1 MRVLLFV
8 AALLMPAIAWL
19 SQRGVFGPTNGEV
32 SDRYPTLLVAEG
44 YAFSIWGLIFLAD
57 LALSVYQLVKA
68 ERLPKDFIGIRP
80 RIVAG
85 FILTAIWMPIFSNGL
100 FWLALLVIW
109 LGAAALAAAA
119 IGAHRIGSAHDRRYR
134 VWIVWPLCLHAG
146 WLSLAA
152 FLNTAQV
159 VVAYE
164 LLPTYA
170 QLPWSLA
177 LFAGLA
183 AWLLTV
189 NRKLDGRAPYALA
202 AVWGLIGVAI
212 AQSSNAIDGA
222 AVAVWVAGA
231 LAVVLTAQTVWI
243 KRQRRREA
251 PAERTR
257 T

>member
-1 MRVLLFV
+1 MRVLLFI
-8 AALLMPAIAWL
+8 AAMFMPAIAWL
-19 SQRGVFGPTNGEV
+19 SQRGAFGPTNGEV

-57 LALSVYQLVKA
+57 LALGAYQLAKT
-68 ERLPKDFIGIRP
+68 ERLPRDFIGIRP

-109 LGAAALAAAA
+109 AAAAALASAA
-119 IGAHRIGSAHDRRYR
+119 IGAHRLDSAGERGYR
-134 VWIVWPLCLHAG
+134 TWVVWPLCLHTG

-159 VVAYE
+159 VVAYA

-189 NRKLDGRAPYALA
+189 NHKLGGRAPYVLA
-202 AVWGLIGVAI
+202 AIWGLVGVAI
-212 AQSSNAIDGA
+212 AQSSSAIDGA
-222 AVAVWVAGA
+222 AAAVWTAAA
-231 LAVVLTAQTVWI
+231 LAVVLLAQTLWI
-243 KRQRRREA
+243 KRQQRRDI